1 MQFLQTITKSNKFEK
16 RDSLTEIEKV
26 NIKNSL
32 IIESMKMNE
41 IELLKER
48 IQRGEL
54 KIKISSKP

>member
-1 MQFLQTITKSNKFEK
+1 MQFLQAITKSNKFEK

-26 NIKNSL
+26 NLKNSL

-54 KIKISSKP
+54 KIKINSKP

>member
-1 MQFLQTITKSNKFEK
+1 MQFLQAITKSNKFEK

-54 KIKISSKP
+54 RIKISSKP

>member
-1 MQFLQTITKSNKFEK
+1 MQFLQAITKSNKFEK

-26 NIKNSL
+26 NLKNSL

-54 KIKISSKP
+54 RIKISSKP